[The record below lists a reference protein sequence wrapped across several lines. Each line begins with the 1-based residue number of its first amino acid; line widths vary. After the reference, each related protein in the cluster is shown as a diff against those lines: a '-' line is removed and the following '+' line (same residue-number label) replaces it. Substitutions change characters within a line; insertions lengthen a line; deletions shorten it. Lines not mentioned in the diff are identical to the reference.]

1 MTTTDT
7 PTLGELIHLMQT
19 ARTRYLSLEAEI
31 RNWFRLDL
39 MVESMRREATR
50 RPHGS
55 MVVMHFS
62 DEGKESEANEVEAQ
76 ENEALS
82 RIWVER
88 PDRWREE
95 ILSPTSQL
103 RFRNAREA
111 WIEPHDGTLHREEYP
126 DIDIQP
132 AETVWDPA
140 LLIAELWLEPLART
154 VLLGRE
160 AIEVRARPRPTF
172 RPGGE
177 HFLMVDEADEYE
189 LTVDRERG
197 LVLRLASLI
206 QGEVMELLE
215 VTELHLDRPLDS
227 GLFIRPSGATEN

>member
-19 ARTRYLSLEAEI
+19 ARTRYLSLEAQI
-31 RNWFRLDL
+31 RNWSRPDL
-39 MVESMRREATR
+39 IAESWRRQAAR
-50 RPHGS
+50 RPRGS
-55 MVVMHFS
+55 TVVSHFGE
-62 DEGKESEANEVEAQ
+62 DVPESEANAAAIGGIEV
-76 ENEALS
+76 LS

-95 ILSPTSQL
+95 TISPSRDA
-103 RFRNAREA
+103 RFRNGREA
-111 WIEPHDGTLHREEYP
+111 WIEQPDGTLLREEYP

-140 LLIAELWLEPLART
+140 LLIAELWLDPLART

-189 LTVDRERG
+189 LTIDRERG

-206 QGEVMELLE
+206 HGEVMTLLE
-215 VTELHLDRPLDS
+215 VSELHLDRPLDS
-227 GLFIRPSGATEN
+227 ELFIRPSGSTEN